1 MIQVSKYNVAAGYPG
16 ITAWVFWCQ
25 ASVCRAKAVGGALLY
40 KNTHKGVVAVISDQK
55 GANP

>member
-40 KNTHKGVVAVISDQK
+40 KNTHKGVVAVISD
-55 GANP
+55 